1 MNLRKWLAV
10 IAAIV
15 LVLAVF
21 RIANKI
27 MSGKKTQ
34 EERVTPVVVV
44 SPRIGN
50 IEYKV
55 TLTGDVKAQTEVSVR
70 PRTAGRVEEIFVD
83 EGDYVEKGEKM
94 LSFVSGISE
103 QDEIYEDMIV
113 RAPIS
118 GIVGMKMVKEGEQV
132 GGSPG
137 SLNPVFVLYDINSV
151 KIYANVPEKDYSLV
165 RRGTQAK
172 IMLDAFPG
180 EIFNGRVLN
189 IRPVV
194 DPLTRTIQIEIVL
207 NNENHRIRP
216 GMFAKVG
223 LILKKKSGVMIIP
236 FDAVLGEAD
245 NKYVFVDQNGM
256 AVKKPVTLGMLQ
268 DNDVEVTSGLAVSD
282 KVITIGQRVVKEG
295 SKVEESKE

>member
-27 MSGKKTQ
+27 TSGKKTQ

-44 SPRIGN
+44 SPRIGS

-55 TLTGDVKAQTEVSVR
+55 TLTGDVKAQTEVNVR

-172 IMLDAFPG
+172 IMLDAFPS

-194 DPLTRTIQIEIVL
+194 DPLTRTTQIEIVL

-216 GMFAKVG
+216 GMFAKVD
-223 LILKKKSGVMIIP
+223 LMLKQKSGVMIIP
-236 FDAVLGEAD
+236 FDSVLGEAD
-245 NKYVFVDQNGM
+245 KYVFVDQNGA
-256 AVKKPVTLGMLQ
+256 AVKKTVTLGMLQ
-268 DNDVEVTSGLAVSD
+268 DNDVEVTSGLAGSD

-295 SKVEESKE
+295 SKVEESKD